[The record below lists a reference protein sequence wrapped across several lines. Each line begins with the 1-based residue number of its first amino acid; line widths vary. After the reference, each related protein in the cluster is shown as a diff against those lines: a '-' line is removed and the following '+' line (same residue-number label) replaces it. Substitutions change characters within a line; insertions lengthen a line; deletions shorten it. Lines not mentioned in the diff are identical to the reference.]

1 MREELRLELS
11 ELCDGNPGVR
21 KLMLHFSISEDVA
34 FTSISD
40 LAAIVGK
47 DPADPAVREVAD
59 ELLRYFSDQLDLGS
73 YEEVDESPDI
83 NFCNNKIDWD
93 ISTSSLGHFFSGL
106 VDEIDPISEELRK
119 QQETEEDESEED
131 ESEEDESEED
141 ESEVPARMSVYE
153 LPLREDLNVEVI
165 IPDDMTLEEAA
176 RFCKHFLAIAADD
189 LEA

>member
-1 MREELRLELS
+1 MKEELRLELS

-21 KLMLHFSISEDVA
+21 KLMLHFSTSEDVA

-40 LAAIVGK
+40 LTAIVGK

-73 YEEVDESPDI
+73 YEEVDESTDI
-83 NFCNNKIDWD
+83 GFCNNKIDWD

-106 VDEIDPISEELRK
+106 VDEIDTISEELRK
-119 QQETEEDESEED
+119 QQEA
-131 ESEEDESEED
+131 EEDESEED
-141 ESEVPARMSVYE
+141 ESEVPAGMSVYE
-153 LPLREDLNVEVI
+153 LPLREDLNIEVT